1 MQTHYHP
8 EFSTIVTASKSI
20 KVWTQQHKQK
30 RVEPSTIT
38 QQESPQGT
46 SGVTMRQLIMVILL
60 SIALQLAMMHSGS
73 LVSAWDRGQKAVS
86 FSRAAYLVNID
97 NNGFSSQGLSDPI
110 GSRSPTVNL

>member
-30 RVEPSTIT
+30 HVETST